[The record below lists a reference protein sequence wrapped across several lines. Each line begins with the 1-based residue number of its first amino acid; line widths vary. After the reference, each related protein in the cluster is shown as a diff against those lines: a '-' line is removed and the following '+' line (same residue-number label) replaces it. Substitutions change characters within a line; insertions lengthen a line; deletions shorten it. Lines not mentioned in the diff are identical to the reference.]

1 MSFRPTSFFVQSS
14 TELKIFFSEKVSELI
29 NKDNFYIESI
39 SGSGKDLEVLSVAID
54 ERSVII
60 KTRPQAPNNYYL
72 LKLKDSASQNFVSY
86 NGNSLINDDV
96 SRDIFFL
103 GVETINRVRDDIIAK
118 MPQIYNVEGTL
129 INNIISNISDEI
141 LKSQHDIGSV
151 LNSNYLKITAIEESR
166 TRNSGAF
173 DRLANENCYEV
184 LSVSRFLSS
193 QNIFDG
199 EVFIE
204 SADNFPKNII
214 ETFIESEEISPETTN
229 NSFDGLL
236 LNLSK
241 KFITRVSSILVI
253 KADDSANCSGDIGT
267 IYDINRFKYSIKENR
282 YDQKNSFSYFDLQ
295 SNQVLLSEFGNI
307 SRLSPGDRV
316 YVSYYYEDRSKKI
329 NETSL
334 DVFSKRNII
343 NEPIPSN
350 SSRFFLKNAP
360 IINVDGDI
368 STYGGVTFKES
379 ENSGTIPD
387 QFMIEIPFN
396 LAKLPNTAGEYSVN
410 YKTGEVYLF
419 GDMDGSIGTGYNYFV
434 ADYLYK
440 KTWRSNLDYFSNERE
455 ISFNQNRDAI
465 SKDIFVKYTY
475 NSVFSEGEDYDVLSH
490 KEVLGESVEN
500 RLTSSFSI
508 KTKNA
513 QITDVFRVL
522 NETTG
527 EVYSTLYNNEN
538 EIFISGRKLPRIIS
552 AQNESANF
560 ESIYNEPL
568 VASGEFISTMHSCR
582 IIDNSSSLSI
592 KIDPPIPAEFINSE
606 TSYYLRNNSKE
617 SDGIS
622 FNDIKINY
630 FHSPDANGN
639 IDSFAVSSIE
649 NIPSLNQDVFIGTR
663 IYFFNLKN
671 NNILNKEKDS
681 IGSFLTTSAYFSD
694 DSFLLEKFFEKLSE
708 KRTLV
713 NTNLGS
719 MFFTVDSDG
728 RDVFY
733 KNISRLRSTGD
744 YSIDYINGVVYMAAA
759 EEKSYSCGDINYSH
773 SRHVSNNKN
782 VISFGDIVK
791 KSSGTFDGGITDKK
805 YENVVIDPYGIKVLN
820 MDNSVEIYDGT
831 IIDSTYNNEK
841 ESLFVY
847 GDYTAYTKY
856 SVSSISSV
864 NDVEDIFGKNLNGS
878 SAEYRKLESNA
889 DVLNKIISDSGK
901 NYYDPNYVSFEKNI
915 IDFKKKI
922 SAKLSFYG
930 MPVDISIKDSLI
942 SNVYNITDFNT
953 DEVIMN
959 ESGNMHIIDGI
970 VSTLVDD
977 SDPSNDV
984 IYFDELSE
992 LYVLSEDY
1000 DYVLDSNENYFK
1012 IISFDYFESNITISK
1027 YAQNNPAEQFE
1038 DGVFSII
1045 SRPIIN
1051 KSPGLISISIPYN
1064 FVTDKIKKIN
1074 INCITIFSPEP
1085 GTALSINYRSGNIIF
1100 SYSYVFDSLKIWY
1113 EYGDNSIDW
1122 SINNSINE
1130 GEVYYVTYNY
1140 GALRSALVKN
1150 FGSITGIPKLKNIS
1164 ININREVYRDFLI
1177 GVLQSFPKGPTI
1189 PAISGLINSVT
1200 KTSPEINESFFGN
1213 WVLGRDFLDTST
1225 VRYGGNLIF
1234 DSAKFGDGLLIDKDV
1249 SLSVPSISNLSL
1261 NEGTVSFWMK
1271 PNWNG
1276 IDNDASLTFNFDNIG
1291 TGIINYLGGRNPFD
1305 IKFGFDVN
1313 SNIIEGNYGTD
1324 YSGSSL
1330 TIFKNLVD
1338 FDGYSEDFANK
1349 NFTVFNDKFN
1359 ITRINNTKLN
1369 FDIKQ
1374 NYLHLGYL
1382 APYLGMEVSNTMFGG
1397 FCTISDDSNSI
1408 FLQLGYKS
1416 YDEYPLIFIDE
1427 SISSDLIPDIGFP
1440 YPTISCKCVGSTDI
1454 DALINFKDLRFEIE
1468 LSLPVSSLD
1477 IIYSQE
1483 SINMSPD
1490 CFSIIDQDGR
1500 IYAVKHFV
1508 DDDGKVW
1515 TNSVPNIITKI
1526 SVSRF
1531 PENEKSLYMR
1541 SAEEINSVQISSF
1554 IIVNKIIKIG
1564 YTDLSVSKSAQF
1576 FDSPSEIICNWSDY
1590 TNIVLDRD
1598 TKTNLVNL
1606 RIKDNSY
1613 NYFYTD
1619 FPKTSYINDLFE
1631 NIPQNCFAFGVTSAS
1646 SIDLRKIRFEFQ
1658 NKFSNEDIYIGSSG
1672 VNPRKQSFVL
1682 NRFDEKI
1689 NASGISH
1696 KLEVSEGIFIGY
1708 DEDCKSKNYDAGQ
1721 WAVKVRNN
1729 RFVELP
1735 TDVEI
1740 VGDKYNLVLD
1750 LFEINQPVVGSI
1762 LTDGDFLSITKSRRY
1777 INSSCSYDESCS
1789 GILRY
1794 CAERKLSSGWNRYS
1808 QIDLEKVSTE
1818 RQLEIVPWKKIGEF
1832 TETVSS
1838 SSLRISDVLMSD
1850 DLAAESFGIG
1860 MIADHQCNLGNT
1872 EFSVNIKVNDIDKNM
1887 QYFDLKKVVETTNLY
1902 VGITPLVF
1910 SSDKLNIL
1918 VCYAIDS
1925 SELGVITLVDGVSL
1939 KEISSAEFDWF
1950 DFKYHNIS
1958 LDING
1963 SDGLILVNVDEY
1975 TVITSNLNNFSE
1987 RSSDE
1992 TCVIGTNNYIG
2003 FKIIDFLTV
2012 DGETYLQNLSG
2023 PSVDINLIQL
2033 SYDYDESLSKLEDS
2047 DLFIYENDQ
2056 KITFELSS
2064 NSDDDIYLLD
2074 GYEETS
2080 DLDEIFI
2087 ISDKRRYLLDSA
2099 VSDNKSRISLFKDGK
2114 GFLNFRINDMNDGEN
2129 SNLYNIA
2136 TSIRNFEYGKLNHI
2150 AASWRLNSSDSSD
2163 EMHLFVNGYEAPNI
2177 YRFGGN
2183 IPLKL
2188 NSKFSDVSQ
2197 ECLQNYL
2204 HKNITYYDLVDGSI
2218 VAGENK
2224 LYSETISGDED
2235 IVSRGILLKIFEDGE
2250 IVRSKYYIISYVGA
2264 GYFELLDGSHLTP
2277 AIFDVTSDVS
2287 FSFPPSTEEDYSI
2300 KTDIKNERIA
2310 ILITNCEKEV
2320 TQVGGI
2326 ELGVLSNEIY
2336 LSKQKVVNQS
2346 FVWNSRF
2353 NMLEFVRY
2361 NDATCMWEESVNKT
2375 DLDISIITFGLKS
2388 RKVSK
2393 ILQLSSSSLQTEDN
2407 NDLSFIFDKTNLISI
2422 INIPGPNPRS
2432 LEDISLTKI
2441 LIKDTVISYDSIYES
2456 SGMLVSEFEI
2466 NNDSEASLLSSEILT
2481 KEKIND
2487 GRYLS
2492 IRVDSDNIIFCGTDG
2507 YSEEINYIDVWGD
2520 NESGDPYERI
2530 FINSNGSFDTINR
2543 FYNLSKVSGK
2553 FMMKDDEYEALM
2565 ISVMERDS
2573 IFVENGLS
2581 TAAKIYRLI
2590 DNKIVVSEKNNES
2603 YEPFEVN
2610 PGYYR
2615 LVYGAAL
2622 SVNIPITGKD
2632 LFVGSDYLGQN
2643 KAKAVFDDFV
2653 VKNEMLI
2660 DLKSYEESTEDSNT
2674 ITFDYNKNYQTCVSQ
2689 NILCLLTLDN
2699 PVYKQ
2704 SRVLRSSVFF
2714 NEINGEVEKLD
2725 TNEISMLINVVNNR
2739 TLFESIL
2746 INMGY
2751 SQDTA
2756 TKTWFVTSRAGT
2768 GAIRNIA
2775 DMYPYYSNI
2784 YTSSSGPN
2792 DLFLSSG
2799 KFDRVGYPMFNNNS
2813 ILRNDSST
2821 LEFWVSPEK
2830 DTVYDSSV
2838 RYLLDSYSSIRISQK
2853 SITPKIIKLA
2863 APASKILKIR
2873 LLKNNE
2879 EFSSYIPSDRSS
2891 VIFDEITRSNAS
2903 GKLFGGTGS
2912 DKDFSAECS
2921 LSADGKTI
2929 YLKDSLP
2936 GSNISVVIDY
2946 IPKQFSGQRISVFKD
2961 KYSRLIFRIISKE
2974 SEYYIPVDIDWS
2986 KNTWHRVLFSYSANS
3001 KKDFMFA
3008 IVDGISYEDVL
3019 YKTASYND
3027 NDDYST
3033 GELTEKVKLSLTEQF
3048 SEIMIGDNIFKDKI
3062 AKSRINN
3069 LRISRIVRKIIRDSS
3084 GKIIDQ
3090 NYSDNIS
3097 QIRPVARDDLTTF
3110 LLEFNSDRIISNYI
3124 ARIIDPVSGI
3134 FNFDVNVYD
3143 SFDIIS
3149 RENRE
3154 YVEDLLIELINRL
3167 KPSHSNAIIN
3177 FIERYC
3183 KN

>member
-29 NKDNFYIESI
+29 NKDNFYIQSI
-39 SGSGKDLEVLSVAID
+39 SGSGKDLDILSIAID
-54 ERSVII
+54 ERSVLI

-72 LKLKDSASQNFVSY
+72 LKLKDSASQDFVSY
-86 NGNSLINDDV
+86 NGNFLINDDV

-173 DRLANENCYEV
+173 DRLANENCYEI
-184 LSVSRFLSS
+184 LSVSRFLNS

-199 EVFIE
+199 EIFIE

-214 ETFIESEEISPETTN
+214 ETFIDSEEISSETTN

-316 YVSYYYEDRSKKI
+316 YVSYYYEDKSKKI
-329 NETSL
+329 NETSV
-334 DVFSKRNII
+334 DVFSKRNIA
-343 NEPIPSN
+343 NEPLPSN

-360 IINVDGDI
+360 IINEDGDI
-368 STYGGVTFKES
+368 STYGGVIFKES
-379 ENSGTIPD
+379 ENSEIIPD
-387 QFMIEIPFN
+387 QFMIEIPFS
-396 LAKLPNTAGEYSVN
+396 LARLPNTAGEYSIN

-419 GDMDGSIGTGYNYFV
+419 GDMDGSVGTGYNYFV

-440 KTWRSNLDYFSNERE
+440 KTWKNDLDYFSNERE
-455 ISFNQNRDAI
+455 INFNQNRDAI
-465 SKDIFVKYTY
+465 GKEIFVKYTY

-527 EVYSTLYNNEN
+527 EVYSTLYHNDN

-568 VASGEFISTMHSCR
+568 VSSGEFISTMHSCR
-582 IIDNSSSLSI
+582 IIENSSSLSI

-617 SDGIS
+617 SGEIS
-622 FNDIKINY
+622 FNDIKISY

-681 IGSFLTTSAYFSD
+681 IGSFLTTSVYFSD
-694 DSFLLEKFFEKLSE
+694 DSFVLEKFFEKLSE

-728 RDVFY
+728 RDIFY
-733 KNISRLRSTGD
+733 KNISRLRSIGD

-759 EEKSYSCGDINYSH
+759 EGMPYSCGDISYSH
-773 SRHVSNNKN
+773 SRHISKNKN

-791 KSSGTFDGGITDKK
+791 KNSGTFDSGITDKK

-820 MDNSVEIYDGT
+820 MDNSIEIYDGT
-831 IIDSTYNNEK
+831 IIDSTYNNER

-856 SVSSISSV
+856 NISSISSI
-864 NDVEDIFGKNLNGS
+864 NDVEDIFGKDLNSS
-878 SAEYRKLESNA
+878 SAEYRKLESNSDA
-889 DVLNKIISDSGK
+889 LNRVISDSGK
-901 NYYDPNYVSFEKNI
+901 NYYDQNYVSYDKNI

-922 SAKLSFYG
+922 SSKISFLG
-930 MPVDISIKDSLI
+930 TSADISIKDNLVLD
-942 SNVYNITDFNT
+942 VYNITDFNT
-953 DEVIMN
+953 DEVVMD
-959 ESGNMHIIDGI
+959 EFGNIYIIDLI

-977 SDPSNDV
+977 SDSLNDV

-992 LYVLSEDY
+992 LYALSEGY
-1000 DYVLDSNENYFK
+1000 DYVLDSNKNYFE
-1012 IISFDYFESNITISK
+1012 IISFDYFESKITINK
-1027 YAQNNPAEQFE
+1027 FAENNPSERFE

-1051 KSPGLISISIPYN
+1051 KTPGLISISIPYN
-1064 FVTDKIKKIN
+1064 FITDKVKKVN

-1085 GTALSINYRSGNIIF
+1085 GTALATNYRSGNIIF

-1225 VRYGGNLIF
+1225 VRYSGNLIF
-1234 DSAKFGDGLLIDKDV
+1234 DSAKFGDGLLVDKDV
-1249 SLSVPSISNLSL
+1249 VLSVPSISNLSL

-1291 TGIINYLGGRNPFD
+1291 TGIINYLGGKNPFD

-1313 SNIIEGNYGTD
+1313 SNIIDGNYGTD

-1330 TIFKNLVD
+1330 TIFKNIVNS
-1338 FDGYSEDFANK
+1338 DGYSEDFAEK
-1349 NFTVFNDKFN
+1349 NFSVFNNKFN
-1359 ITRINNTKLN
+1359 ITRVNNTRLS
-1369 FDIKQ
+1369 FEIKQ

-1382 APYLGMEVSNTMFGG
+1382 SPYLGMEVSNSIFGG
-1397 FCTISDDSNSI
+1397 FCLISDNSNSV
-1408 FLQLGYKS
+1408 FLQLGYMS
-1416 YDEYPLIFIDE
+1416 YSEYPTLFVDS
-1427 SISSDLIPDIGFP
+1427 SISSDVVPDIGFP
-1440 YPTISCKCVGSTDI
+1440 YPTISCKCVGATNL
-1454 DALINFKDLRFEIE
+1454 DALINFEDLRFEIE
-1468 LSLPVSSLD
+1468 LSLPISSFD
-1477 IIYSQE
+1477 IIYSEE
-1483 SINMSPD
+1483 SIDMSAN
-1490 CFSIIDQDGR
+1490 CFSIVDQSGR
-1500 IYAVKHFV
+1500 IYSIKHFV
-1508 DDDGKVW
+1508 DDNGKIFIH
-1515 TNSVPNIITKI
+1515 SVPDMITKI

-1554 IIVNKIIKIG
+1554 IILNKIIKIG
-1564 YTDLSVSKSAQF
+1564 YTDLSISKSAQF
-1576 FDSPSEIICNWSDY
+1576 FNSPSNIICNWSEY
-1590 TNIVLDRD
+1590 TNFVLDRN

-1606 RIKDNSY
+1606 RIKNNSY
-1613 NYFYTD
+1613 EYFYTD
-1619 FPKTSYINDLFE
+1619 FPKTSYISDFFE
-1631 NIPQNCFAFGVTSAS
+1631 NIPENCFAFGVTSAS
-1646 SIDLRKIRFEFQ
+1646 SIDLKKIRFEFQ

-1672 VNPRKQSFVL
+1672 VNPRKQNFVL

-1689 NASGISH
+1689 NTSGISN
-1696 KLEVSEGIFIGY
+1696 KLELSEGIFIGY

-1721 WAVKVRNN
+1721 WAIKVRNN
-1729 RFVELP
+1729 RFIELP
-1735 TDVEI
+1735 IDVDI
-1740 VGDKYNLVLD
+1740 VDDKYNLVLD

-1762 LTDGDFLSITKSRRY
+1762 LTDGDFLSVTKSRRY

-1808 QIDLEKVSTE
+1808 QIDLEKISTE
-1818 RQLEIVPWKKIGEF
+1818 RQLEIVPWKKIGDL
-1832 TETVSS
+1832 TETISS
-1838 SSLRISDVLMSD
+1838 SSLRISDVFMSNEPEV
-1850 DLAAESFGIG
+1850 ESFGIG

-1872 EFSVNIKVNDIDKNM
+1872 EFSINIKVNDLDSDM
-1887 QYFDLKKVVETTNLY
+1887 QYLDLNKVTGTTHSY
-1902 VGITPLVF
+1902 VGITPIVF
-1910 SSDKLNIL
+1910 SSDKINIT
-1918 VCYAIDS
+1918 VCYAVDS
-1925 SELGVITLVDGVSL
+1925 SGLGVITLVDGILL

-1950 DFKYHNIS
+1950 DFNYHNIS
-1958 LDING
+1958 IDITG
-1963 SDGLILVNVDEY
+1963 SDGLVLINVDGY

-1987 RSSDE
+1987 RNGDE
-1992 TCVIGTNNYIG
+1992 TCVIGSNNYVG
-2003 FKIIDFLTV
+2003 FKAIDFLTV
-2012 DGETYLQNLSG
+2012 DGDLYLQNLSG
-2023 PSVDINLIQL
+2023 PSIDINLIQL
-2033 SYDYDESLSKLEDS
+2033 SYDYDESISKLENS
-2047 DLFIYENDQ
+2047 DLLIYENDQ

-2064 NSDDDIYLLD
+2064 NSDDDIYLID

-2087 ISDKRRYLLDSA
+2087 ISDKRRYLMDSA
-2099 VSDNKSRISLFKDGK
+2099 ISENKSRISLFKDGK

-2150 AASWRLNSSDSSD
+2150 AVSWRLNSSDSSD

-2188 NSKFSDVSQ
+2188 NSKFSDISQ

-2204 HKNITYYDLVDGSI
+2204 HKNITYYDLTNGNI

-2235 IVSRGILLKIFEDGE
+2235 IISRGILLKIFEDGE
-2250 IVRSKYYIISYVGA
+2250 IVRSRYYIISYVGP
-2264 GYFELLDGSHLTP
+2264 GYFELIDGSYLTP

-2287 FSFPPSTEEDYSI
+2287 FSFPPSTSEDYSI

-2310 ILITNCEKEV
+2310 ILMTTCEKEV
-2320 TQVGGI
+2320 SQVGGVEI
-2326 ELGVLSNEIY
+2326 GVISNEIY
-2336 LSKQKVVNQS
+2336 SSKQKVVNSS

-2353 NMLEFVRY
+2353 NILEFVRY
-2361 NDATCMWEESVNKT
+2361 NENTCLWEESVSKT
-2375 DLDISIITFGLKS
+2375 DLDVSIITFGLKS
-2388 RKVSK
+2388 RKISK

-2422 INIPGPNPRS
+2422 VTIPGPNPRS

-2441 LIKDTVISYDSIYES
+2441 LIRDTVINYDSIYEA
-2456 SGMLVSEFEI
+2456 SGMFISEFEI
-2466 NNDSEASLLSSEILT
+2466 NNDSDASLLSSETLE
-2481 KEKIND
+2481 KEKVND
-2487 GRYLS
+2487 GRY
-2492 IRVDSDNIIFCGTDG
+2492 IRIKIDSDNVIFCGTDG
-2507 YSEEINYIDVWGD
+2507 YSEEINYVDIWGD
-2520 NESGDPYERI
+2520 NESGETYERI
-2530 FINSNGSFDTINR
+2530 FVNSNGSFDTTNR

-2553 FMMKDDEYEALM
+2553 FTNKDDEYESLM

-2581 TAAKIYRLI
+2581 TTAKIYRLI
-2590 DNKIVVSEKNNES
+2590 DNKLVISEKNNEL

-2610 PGYYR
+2610 PGYYK

-2632 LFVGSDYLGQN
+2632 LFIGSDYLGQN

-2653 VKNEMLI
+2653 IKNEMLI
-2660 DLKSYEESTEDSNT
+2660 DLKSYEESTEDLNT

-2704 SRVLRSSVFF
+2704 SRILRSTIFF
-2714 NEINGEVEKLD
+2714 NEISGEAEKLD
-2725 TNEISMLINVVNNR
+2725 INEVSMLIDVVNNR
-2739 TLFESIL
+2739 ALFESIL

-2756 TKTWFVTSRAGT
+2756 TKTWFVTSRAGA

-2799 KFDRVGYPMFNNNS
+2799 KFDRVGYSMFNNNS
-2813 ILRNDSST
+2813 ILRNDSCT

-2838 RYLLDSYSSIRISQK
+2838 RYLFDSYSSIRISQK

-2879 EFSSYIPSDRSS
+2879 EFSSYISSDRSS

-2903 GKLFGGTGS
+2903 GRLFGGTGS
-2912 DKDFSAECS
+2912 DKDFSAGCS
-2921 LSADGKTI
+2921 ISSDGKTI
-2929 YLKDSLP
+2929 YLRDSLP

-2946 IPKQFSGQRISVFKD
+2946 IPKQFSGQRISIFKD
-2961 KYSRLIFRIISKE
+2961 KYSRLIFRIISKG
-2974 SEYYIPVDIDWS
+2974 SEYYIPVDIDW
-2986 KNTWHRVLFSYSANS
+2986 NRDTWHRVLFSYSANS

-3008 IVDGISYEDVL
+3008 IVDGISHEDVF

-3027 NDDYST
+3027 NDDYLS
-3033 GELTEKVKLSLTEQF
+3033 GEPAEKIKLSLNEQF
-3048 SEIMIGDNIFKDKI
+3048 SEIMIGDNIFKDNI

-3069 LRISRIVRKIIRDSS
+3069 LRISRIARKIIRDSS

-3090 NYSDNIS
+3090 NYSDNIA
-3097 QIRPVARDDLTTF
+3097 QISPVSRDDLTTF
-3110 LLEFNSDRIISNYI
+3110 LLEFNSDKKISNYI

-3134 FNFDVNVYD
+3134 FNFDINIYD
-3143 SFDIIS
+3143 SFDIVS
-3149 RENRE
+3149 GENRE
-3154 YVEDLLIELINRL
+3154 YVEDLLVELINRL